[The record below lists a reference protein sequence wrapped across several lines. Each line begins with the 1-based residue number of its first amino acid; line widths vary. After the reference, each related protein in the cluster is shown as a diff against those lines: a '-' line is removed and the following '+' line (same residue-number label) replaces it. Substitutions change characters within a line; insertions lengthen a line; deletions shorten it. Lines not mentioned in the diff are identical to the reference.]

1 LDNGKTNLTAFYL
14 KTKPMEPITKLDQI
28 VEHLIAKGGKKRVA
42 VAWAQ
47 DQNTIGALAQAVEQG
62 FAEAIMIGDKT
73 QIERT
78 ATLEGINPSIFTI
91 IHVPSD
97 YEATTEAV
105 RLVKSGEADILMKG
119 LVGTDK
125 FLKAVLDKQ
134 KGLLPEKAVMS
145 YVAAI
150 ELPKY
155 HKLLF
160 VTDTAVIPYPDLQQK
175 SAMLKYAVEMA
186 NRFGITMPKV
196 ALIGSAEKVSPSQ
209 QYTVDYAMM
218 CKMVERG
225 QLPKCIID
233 GPLDVFLA
241 CDPES
246 VEIKGVPTPVN
257 GDADVLLFPS
267 LESCNSFY
275 KGLMLFGGGELAGLI
290 QGTIKPVVVMSRSES
305 PKSKFYCVALACL
318 MA

>member
-1 LDNGKTNLTAFYL
+1 
-14 KTKPMEPITKLDQI
+14 MEPITKLDQI
-28 VEHLIAKGGKKRVA
+28 VDHLLDKKVKKRVA
-42 VAWAQ
+42 VACAQ
-47 DQNTIGALAQAVEQG
+47 DQNTIGALGKAVENG
-62 FAEAIMIGDKT
+62 FVEAIMIGDQT

-78 ATLEGINPSIFTI
+78 ALLEGIDPTIFTI
-91 IHVPSD
+91 LHFSNPI
-97 YEATTEAV
+97 EATLKAV
-105 RLVKSGEADILMKG
+105 EMVRTDQADILMKG
-119 LVGTDK
+119 LIGTDK

-160 VTDTAVIPYPDLQQK
+160 VTDTAVLPYPDLKQK
-175 SAMLKYAVEMA
+175 TAMLKYAVEMA
-186 NRFGITMPKV
+186 QKFGIDTPKV
-196 ALIGSAEKVSPSQ
+196 ALIGSSEKISPNQ

-257 GDADVLLFPS
+257 GDADILLFPS

-305 PKSKFYCVALACL
+305 PKSKYYCVALACL